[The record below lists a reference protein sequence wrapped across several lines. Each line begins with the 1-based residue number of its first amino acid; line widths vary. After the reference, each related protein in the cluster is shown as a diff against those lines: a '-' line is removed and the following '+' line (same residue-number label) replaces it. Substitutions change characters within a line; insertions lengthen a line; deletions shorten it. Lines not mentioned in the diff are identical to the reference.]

1 MGTDS
6 ISSSKK
12 TINSMLWM
20 QNASQLFYG
29 VGSILLKGYS
39 GTVQNVICII
49 RNLTV
54 IKGIKSKFLE
64 WALVILGIVVGLV
77 FNNLGF
83 IGLLPIIANAQYS
96 IAVFKFKNNERILK
110 ISFLITALL
119 FAVFSISIWNI
130 VGMCTNLVVAVST
143 IIFLIKSKKD
153 KN

>member
-12 TINSMLWM
+12 TINGMLWM

-29 VGSILLKGYS
+29 IGSFLLKGYS
-39 GTVQNVICII
+39 ASVQNVICII

-64 WALVILGIVVGLV
+64 WTLVILGIIIGLI
-77 FNNLGF
+77 FNNLGI

-96 IAVFKFKNNERILK
+96 IVVFKFKNNE
-110 ISFLITALL
+110 
-119 FAVFSISIWNI
+119 NE
-130 VGMCTNLVVAVST
+130 
-143 IIFLIKSKKD
+143 
-153 KN
+153 